1 MGTFQVLTLDV
12 AKSVQSNGATYTEPF
27 GHLNTTRVFY
37 SEFEIKQETLFNE
50 FVTKIM

>member
-1 MGTFQVLTLDV
+1 MILNMGTFQVLTLDV

-27 GHLNTTRVFY
+27 GHINTTLVCY
-37 SEFEIKQETLFNE
+37 SEFFNW